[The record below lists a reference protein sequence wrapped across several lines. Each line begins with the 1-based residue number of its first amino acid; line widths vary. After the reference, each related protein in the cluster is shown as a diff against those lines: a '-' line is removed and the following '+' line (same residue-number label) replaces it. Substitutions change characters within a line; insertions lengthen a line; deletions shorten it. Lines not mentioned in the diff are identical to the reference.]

1 MWTADKIIY
10 RGDDSFVRAYSG
22 STLVWAKGGTAP
34 ISLLQ
39 LIEDGGNYTDWRGNP
54 MYIIPADVTVITPDI
69 YDWTGIVNIMGRNE
83 VGMWGSAS
91 NAPTVSL
98 GTSPDLSNTNV
109 IYATHID
116 ISIPDAQSIIYFVG
130 EKGVNCHTEYIRL
143 RNTDK
148 VYSMQKAF
156 FQSPN
161 LKTVILGNLSGA
173 TYSGEQQEF
182 AQCPLL
188 EDVQVERWPLRQL
201 SNIGFD
207 TCPSLTVQ
215 SLVNILNALPDGGA
229 GVYSI
234 KLGQTNIDKLTDEQK
249 AIATDKGWNITA

>member
-22 STLVWAKGGTAP
+22 STLVWSKGP

-54 MYIIPADVTVITPDI
+54 MYLIPADVTVINPDT
-69 YDWTGIVNIMGRNE
+69 YDWTGIVNIMARNE
-83 VGMWGSAS
+83 VGYWGSV
-91 NAPTVSL
+91 NKAPTVSF

-116 ISIPDAQSIIYFVG
+116 ISIPDTQSIIYFIG
-130 EKGVNCHTEYIRL
+130 EKGENCHTEYIRL

-156 FQSPN
+156 YQSPS

-173 TYSGEQQEF
+173 TYGGEQQEF

-201 SNIGFD
+201 NNIGFA
-207 TCPSLTVQ
+207 TCPSLTVD
-215 SLVNILNALPDGGA
+215 SLVNILTALPDGG
-229 GVYSI
+229 GRNYSI
-234 KLGQTNIDKLTDEQK
+234 QLGQTNIDKLTDEQK

>member
-22 STLVWAKGGTAP
+22 STLVWTKGSSGP

-39 LIEDGGNYTDWRGNP
+39 LIEDGGNYSDWRGNP
-54 MYIIPADVTVITPDI
+54 MYLIPADVTTITPDT
-69 YDWTGIVNIMGRNE
+69 YDWSGIVNIMGRNE
-83 VGMWGSAS
+83 VGMWGSVG
-91 NAPTVSL
+91 NAPTVSF
-98 GTSPDLSNTNV
+98 GTSPDLDNTNV

-116 ISIPDAQSIIYFVG
+116 ISIPDTQSIIYFIG
-130 EKGVNCHTEYIRL
+130 EKNENCHTEYIRL

-156 FQSPN
+156 YQSPN

-173 TYSGEQQEF
+173 TRAGEQQEF
-182 AQCPLL
+182 AYCPLL

-201 SNIGFD
+201 NNIGFA
-207 TCPSLTVQ
+207 TCPSLTVD
-215 SLVNILNALPDGGA
+215 SLVNILNALPDGSGRN
-229 GVYSI
+229 YSI
-234 KLGQTNIDKLTDEQK
+234 QLGQTNLDKLTDEQK